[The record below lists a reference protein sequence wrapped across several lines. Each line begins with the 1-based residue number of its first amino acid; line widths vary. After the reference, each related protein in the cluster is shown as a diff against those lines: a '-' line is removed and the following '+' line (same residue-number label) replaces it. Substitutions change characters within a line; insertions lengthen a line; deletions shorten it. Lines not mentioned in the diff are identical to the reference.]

1 MLGVPIVVQPSQ
13 AEKNRVGN
21 YADPMIRPEK
31 GPMKLYVGNLHC
43 NISDEMLKGI
53 FEPFG
58 RIQSIQLM
66 KDQETDRSK
75 GYGFITYMEAED
87 AKKAMEHLNGFELAG
102 KDMKVSLLNFNVID
116 NRMKVSPVRYSLE

>member
-1 MLGVPIVVQPSQ
+1 
-13 AEKNRVGN
+13 
-21 YADPMIRPEK
+21 
-31 GPMKLYVGNLHC
+31 MKLYVGNLHC
-43 NISDEMLKGI
+43 NISEEMLKGI

-102 KDMKVSLLNFNVID
+102 KDMKVKLLIKFVLYFILQIGPQFNTLM
-116 NRMKVSPVRYSLE
+116 NKNNSFN

>member
-1 MLGVPIVVQPSQ
+1 MLGVPIVVQPSK

-66 KDQETDRSK
+66 KDQESSEK
-75 GYGFITYMEAED
+75 SSPLPED
-87 AKKAMEHLNGFELAG
+87 WLVAPHPRWENCDIFGEVEL
-102 KDMKVSLLNFNVID
+102 
-116 NRMKVSPVRYSLE
+116 

>member
-1 MLGVPIVVQPSQ
+1 
-13 AEKNRVGN
+13 
-21 YADPMIRPEK
+21 
-31 GPMKLYVGNLHC
+31 
-43 NISDEMLKGI
+43 MLKGI

-102 KDMKVSLLNFNVID
+102 KDMKVKLLIRFVLHSYF
-116 NRMKVSPVRYSLE
+116 K